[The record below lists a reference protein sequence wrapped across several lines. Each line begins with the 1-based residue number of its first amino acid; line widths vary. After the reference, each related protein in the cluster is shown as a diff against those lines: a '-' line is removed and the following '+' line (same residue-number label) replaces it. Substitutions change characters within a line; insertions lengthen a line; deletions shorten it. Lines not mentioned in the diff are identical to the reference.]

1 MRKSYIKII
10 IGTIVFGL
18 LSYIT
23 FNSGY
28 NFGDL
33 MFWITM
39 SLFYV
44 YGLYHQFM
52 AKNDAV
58 ETDEIDKKINI
69 YASAYTAP
77 FIMVIWVVTNI
88 LIDHDDFPF
97 DVVTGVGYLTVV
109 LVYFAWVLILKRKGF
124 PNE

>member
-1 MRKSYIKII
+1 ME
-10 IGTIVFGL
+10 
-18 LSYIT
+18 
-23 FNSGY
+23 
-28 NFGDL
+28 
-33 MFWITM
+33 
-39 SLFYV
+39 
-44 YGLYHQFM
+44 
-52 AKNDAV
+52 KNDAV